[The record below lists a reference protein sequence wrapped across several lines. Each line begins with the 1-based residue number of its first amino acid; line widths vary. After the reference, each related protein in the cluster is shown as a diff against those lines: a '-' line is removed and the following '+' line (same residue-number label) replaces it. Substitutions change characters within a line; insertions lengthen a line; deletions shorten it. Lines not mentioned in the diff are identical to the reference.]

1 MTESD
6 RMKQRIQIETLLKD
20 TSIEDSKRINDLISE
35 MKTSLVPYEVSF
47 DMIALLVFLYKNDL
61 ILKQKEKNEKE

>member
-35 MKTSLVPYEVSF
+35 MKTSLIPYEVSF

-61 ILKQKEKNEKE
+61 ILKIKEKNEKE